1 VTPEALRERAREAAR
16 RWYMTPT
23 PPGVGMIDDLAAA
36 LDRYAEAH
44 LSAWRAA
51 RRDPADGGPLLCD
64 LCQEPA
70 QEWRWVDEGWSL
82 ACLPCINKVA
92 EARVAEARTPPGE
105 WYSRA
110 ALDHAVAEAV
120 GALTMDDDAAGKWW
134 WQSTA
139 IAAKWPETEA
149 WDLMPQPMKNVFIH
163 HGQAA
168 LAALRQRTATSVTPP
183 PTGAD
188 TAGLR
193 AALDRLLRLHLVEC
207 ADETEC
213 GAVIEARAALAAP
226 APESNPQD

>member
-1 VTPEALRERAREAAR
+1 VTEQAREAAR
-16 RWYMTPT
+16 RLVDSEDFREWAS
-23 PPGVGMIDDLAAA
+23 GVAHDQVLEDVVAAA

-82 ACLPCINKVA
+82 ACLPCIAKVA
-92 EARVAEARTPPGE
+92 EARVAEA
-105 WYSRA
+105 
-110 ALDHAVAEAV
+110 V
-120 GALTMDDDAAGKWW
+120 GAALTMDDAAAGRWW

-139 IAAKWPETEA
+139 MAAKWPETEA

-168 LAALRQRTATSVTPP
+168 LADLRQRAKAARSAPSVRPSGNDAG
-183 PTGAD
+183 GA
-188 TAGLR
+188 
-193 AALDRLLRLHLVEC
+193 
-207 ADETEC
+207 
-213 GAVIEARAALAAP
+213 
-226 APESNPQD
+226 

>member
-1 VTPEALRERAREAAR
+1 MTDRLTEQAREAAR
-16 RWYMTPT
+16 REIWAA
-23 PPGVGMIDDLAAA
+23 IDEYDLDGDRDRLEDAVETYANAA
-36 LDRYAEAH
+36 
-44 LSAWRAA
+44 
-51 RRDPADGGPLLCD
+51 
-64 LCQEPA
+64 
-70 QEWRWVDEGWSL
+70 
-82 ACLPCINKVA
+82 
-92 EARVAEARTPPGE
+92 AEARTPPGE

-139 IAAKWPETEA
+139 IAANWPETEA

-193 AALDRLLRLHLVEC
+193 AALDAALEWIEGDDEHAEC
-207 ADETEC
+207 LSDECSE
-213 GAVIEARAALAAP
+213 ARRRRQIIKQARAALAP
-226 APESNPQD
+226 PTPKEDRP